1 MNALSCKRKKGNK
14 MSVKN
19 ERIEKNIVR
28 ELSNI
33 LLMEAQNVLLKYVS
47 VTKVKV
53 ATDLSIATVW
63 YTIMGDDS
71 EVLATKKA
79 LEEAKG
85 YLRTELAQRLDLRK
99 TPELRFKHDESLE
112 YGNRIEKILEE
123 IKKD

>member
-1 MNALSCKRKKGNK
+1 
-14 MSVKN
+14 MSVKY
-19 ERIEKNIVR
+19 ERIEKNIGR

-33 LLMEAQNVLLKYVS
+33 LLMEAKNILLKYVS

-53 ATDLSIATVW
+53 TTDLSLATIW
-63 YTIMGDDS
+63 YTIMGD
-71 EVLATKKA
+71 ENEIQATKKA

-99 TPELRFKHDESLE
+99 TPELRFKYDESLE

-123 IKKD
+123 IKKE

>member
-1 MNALSCKRKKGNK
+1 
-14 MSVKN
+14 MSVKY
-19 ERIEKNIVR
+19 ERSEKNIGR

-33 LLMEAQNVLLKYVS
+33 LLMEAKNVLLKYVS

-53 ATDLSIATVW
+53 TTDLSLATIW
-63 YTIMGDDS
+63 YTIMGD
-71 EVLATKKA
+71 ENEIQATKKA

-99 TPELRFKHDESLE
+99 TPELRFKYDESLE

-123 IKKD
+123 IKKE

>member
-1 MNALSCKRKKGNK
+1 

-112 YGNRIEKILEE
+112 KILEE

>member
-1 MNALSCKRKKGNK
+1 

-19 ERIEKNIVR
+19 ERIEKNIGR

-33 LLMEAQNVLLKYVS
+33 LLMEAKNALLKYVS

-53 ATDLSIATVW
+53 TQDMAVATVW
-63 YTIMGDDS
+63 YS
-71 EVLATKKA
+71 VLGEEDEIVATKKA
-79 LEEAKG
+79 LDEAKG
-85 YLRTELAQRLDLRK
+85 YLRTELAKRLDLRK
-99 TPELRFKHDESLE
+99 TPELRFKFDESLE